1 MSGTTA
7 TELVA
12 ANPEN
17 VTPTAARR
25 ILTLGMLAA
34 LVYTV
39 GTGAILIASWYAAD
53 HHFVYPLDDAYIG
66 MAIAKNL
73 ALHGVWGVSRYGFT
87 SADSSLLFPL
97 LMAAVYRIAG
107 VNEVAPLAISW
118 LAAVAVHLCR
128 GANAAGIS
136 EPGGAGDRPDPL
148 RDSDA
153 AVRGG
158 RPRHG
163 TFGTSAVHIDIPS
176 GLSGSPLR
184 NSPLGTEAGCG
195 HRADGGFTL

>member
-39 GTGAILIASWYAAD
+39 VTGAILIASWYAAD

-97 LMAAVYRIAG
+97 LMAAVYQIAG

-118 LAAVAVHLCR
+118 LAAVASIFVAERMLPGSLSRAGRATALILFVILTPLFVAGGLGMEHSVHL
-128 GANAAGIS
+128 
-136 EPGGAGDRPDPL
+136 L
-148 RDSDA
+148 
-153 AVRGG
+153 
-158 RPRHG
+158 
-163 TFGTSAVHIDIPS
+163 
-176 GLSGSPLR
+176 
-184 NSPLGTEAGCG
+184 
-195 HRADGGFTL
+195 FTLIFLQAFQKARSGTRHWALRLWVWPPR